1 MQTEVDAFGTWMLTQ
16 TGAPGALGDL
26 VAAAAKDR
34 AFPRNGTADDVRHY
48 LSKNMAPG
56 DMIDA
61 VDDAEAD
68 WRNLR

>member
-1 MQTEVDAFGTWMLTQ
+1 MQTDQTAFGAWMLTQ

-34 AFPRNGTADDVRHY
+34 AFPRNGSAEDVRRY

-56 DMIDA
+56 EMIDA

-68 WRNLR
+68 FRNVQ

>member
-1 MQTEVDAFGTWMLTQ
+1 MQTDTTTFGAWMLTQ

-34 AFPRNGTADDVRHY
+34 AFPRNGTAEDARRY

-56 DMIDA
+56 EMIDA

-68 WRNLR
+68 WRNLQ